1 MSKLIFRSVLPFLL
15 ALFFLPALADAAPAP
30 GWRTVQIPATSSFFW
45 RYIPAN
51 LDTSRP
57 VPLVLFFHGAGA
69 NPTSYRNFVQGAAD
83 AAGCVVAM
91 PKASGLGWGTPK
103 DAQTVAETL
112 RLTRE
117 ELTLDDRRIAVA
129 GHSAGGA
136 YAYLLAYSGSAYS
149 AVFTLAASFY
159 PVASVTDPS
168 YKPPIRMYYGKGD
181 PNYTN
186 GAYANLKAQW
196 NRLGV
201 VWEEDVVAGY
211 GHADWPDASM
221 ADGFLFLAGKSRPAP
236 LPPPPPP
243 PLVCVGS
250 ATTLCLS
257 RGRFRV
263 EVSYEGSGGLLKA
276 GKVVPG
282 ASGNSGVFSF
292 ANVENWELMVK
303 VVDACGRNGRYW
315 VYSAAMTDIHYIL
328 TVTDTATGQVKRYE
342 SPAGLLSPATIDT
355 EAFATCP

>member
-1 MSKLIFRSVLPFLL
+1 MSKPIFRSVLPFLL

-30 GWRTVQIPATSSFFW
+30 GWRTVQIPVTSSFFW
-45 RYIPAN
+45 RYIPAT

-83 AAGCVVAM
+83 AAGCVVVM

-168 YKPPIRMYYGKGD
+168 YKPPIRMYYGKAD

-186 GAYANLKAQW
+186 GAYTNLKAQW

-201 VWEEDVVAGY
+201 SWEEDVVAGY
-211 GHADWPDASM
+211 GHSDWPDASM
-221 ADGFLFLAGKSRPAP
+221 ADGFLFLAGKSRPAAV
-236 LPPPPPP
+236 PP
-243 PLVCVGS
+243 VCVSS

-257 RGRFRV
+257 GGRFRV
-263 EVSYEGSGGLLKA
+263 EVSWEGSGRSGS

-282 ASGNSGVFSF
+282 ASANSGVFSF
-292 ANVENWELMVK
+292 ANAVNWELMVK

-315 VYSAAMTDIHYIL
+315 VYAAAMTDIHHVL

-342 SPAGLLSPATIDT
+342 SPAGRLSPAMIDT
-355 EAFATCP
+355 DAFPGCP

>member
-1 MSKLIFRSVLPFLL
+1 MSKLLFRSVLPL
-15 ALFFLPALADAAPAP
+15 ALAVFFLPALAHAAPAL
-30 GWRTVQIPATSSFFW
+30 GWRTVQIPATGSFFW
-45 RYIPAN
+45 RYIPEN
-51 LDTSRP
+51 LDISRP
-57 VPLVLFFHGAGA
+57 VPLVLFFHGAGS
-69 NPTSYRNFVQGAAD
+69 NPTSYRTFVQGAAD
-83 AAGCVVAM
+83 AAGCVVVM

-112 RLTRE
+112 RLTRG

-136 YAYLLAYSGSAYS
+136 YAYLIAYGSSTYS

-168 YKPPIRMYYGKGD
+168 YKPPVRMYYGKSD

-201 VWEEDVVAGY
+201 SWEEDIVAGY
-211 GHADWPDASM
+211 GHSTWPDASM
-221 ADGFLFLAGKSRPAP
+221 ADGFLFLVGKSRPAP
-236 LPPPPPP
+236 PPPA
-243 PLVCVGS
+243 PLVCVSS
-250 ATTLCLS
+250 ATTLCLN

-263 EVSYEGSGGLLKA
+263 EVTWDGSGLSGT

-282 ASGNSGVFSF
+282 ASANSGVFSF
-292 ANVENWELMVK
+292 ANAANWELMVK

-315 VYSAAMTDIHYIL
+315 VYTAAMTDIHHVI
-328 TVTDTATGQVKRYE
+328 TVVDTTTGQTKRYE
-342 SPAGLLSPATIDT
+342 STAGVLSPAMIDS
-355 EAFATCP
+355 EAFPTCP

>member
-1 MSKLIFRSVLPFLL
+1 MSKCIFRSVFPFLL
-15 ALFFLPALADAAPAP
+15 VILFLPALADAAPAP

-57 VPLVLFFHGAGA
+57 VPLVLFFHGAGS
-69 NPTSYRNFVQGAAD
+69 NPTSYKTFVQGAAD
-83 AAGCVVAM
+83 AAGCVVVM

-112 RLTRE
+112 RLTRG

-196 NRLGV
+196 SRLGIP
-201 VWEEDVVAGY
+201 WEEDVVAGY
-211 GHADWPDASM
+211 GHSDWPDASM
-221 ADGFLFLAGKSRPAP
+221 VDGFLFLAGKSRPAP
-236 LPPPPPP
+236 VPPGCESG
-243 PLVCVGS
+243 V
-250 ATTLCLS
+250 TTLCLS
-257 RGRFRV
+257 RNRFRV
-263 EVSYEGSGGLLKA
+263 EVSYEGTGGLLKA

-282 ASGNSGVFSF
+282 AAANSGVFSF
-292 ANVENWELMVK
+292 ANPDNWELMVK
-303 VVDACGRNGRYW
+303 VFDACSRNSRYW

-328 TVTDTATGQVKRYE
+328 TVTDTTTGQVKRYE
-342 SPAGLLSPATIDT
+342 SPAGRLSPATIDT
-355 EAFATCP
+355 DAFAACP

>member
-1 MSKLIFRSVLPFLL
+1 MSKLVFRSVLPL
-15 ALFFLPALADAAPAP
+15 ALAVFFLPALADATPAP
-30 GWRTVQIPATSSFFW
+30 GWRTVQIPATNSFFW

-51 LDTSRP
+51 LDTSRS
-57 VPLVLFFHGAGA
+57 VPLILFFHGAGA
-69 NPTSYRNFVQGAAD
+69 NPTSYRTFVQGAAD
-83 AAGCVVAM
+83 AAGCVVVM

-103 DAQTVAETL
+103 DAQTVTETL
-112 RLTRE
+112 RLTRG
-117 ELTLDDRRIAVA
+117 ELTLDDRKIAVA

-168 YKPPIRMYYGKGD
+168 YKPPIRMYYGKSD

-201 VWEEDVVAGY
+201 TWEEDVVAGY
-211 GHADWPDASM
+211 GHASWPDASM
-221 ADGFLFLAGKSRPAP
+221 ADGFLFLVGKSRPAVAP
-236 LPPPPPP
+236 A
-243 PLVCVGS
+243 VCVSS
-250 ATTLCLS
+250 ATTLCLN
-257 RGRFRV
+257 RNRFRV
-263 EVSYEGSGGLLKA
+263 EVSWEGSGLSGT

-282 ASGNSGVFSF
+282 ASANSGVFSF
-292 ANVENWELMVK
+292 ANAANWELMVK

-315 VYSAAMTDIHYIL
+315 VYFAAMTDIHHVL
-328 TVTDTATGQVKRYE
+328 TVTDTTTGQVKRYE
-342 SPAGLLSPATIDT
+342 SPAGRLSPATIDMD
-355 EAFATCP
+355 AFPACP

>member
-1 MSKLIFRSVLPFLL
+1 MSKLLFRSVLSLVL
-15 ALFFLPALADAAPAP
+15 AVFFLPALADAAPAP

-69 NPTSYRNFVQGAAD
+69 NPTSYRTFVQGAAD

-168 YKPPIRMYYGKGD
+168 YKPPVRMYYGKSD

-201 VWEEDVVAGY
+201 SWEEDVVAGY
-211 GHADWPDASM
+211 GHATWPDGSM
-221 ADGFLFLAGKSRPAP
+221 VDGFLFLVGKSRPAP
-236 LPPPPPP
+236 APP
-243 PLVCVGS
+243 VCVSG
-250 ATTLCLS
+250 ATTLCLNN
-257 RGRFRV
+257 GRFRV
-263 EVSYEGSGGLLKA
+263 EVAWDSAGLSGT

-282 ASGNSGVFSF
+282 ASANSGVFSF
-292 ANVENWELMVK
+292 ANAANWELMVK

-315 VYSAAMTDIHYIL
+315 VYSAAMTDIHHIV

-342 SPAGLLSPATIDT
+342 SVAGVLSPATIDKD
-355 EAFATCP
+355 AFATCP